1 MDYLWSR
8 FYDFTSHVVL
18 TNRKKSMLGG
28 VKNGYYYCYII
39 INYFHTCT
47 AVFWP
52 WLSVDVIYW
61 CFKSNNS
68 GKGTCASAP
77 SCRAFLL
84 LLHSSPPFLLSLS
97 LSPELCIFRPPWSAH
112 PLQTSGPTLRANQ
125 LAMPPRSVSRGLVCA
140 WLMLSKS
147 FKNKLCSK
155 SENCKELVWSFS
167 LIFNSE
173 R

>member
-47 AVFWP
+47 TVFWP

-61 CFKSNNS
+61 CFKSES
-68 GKGTCASAP
+68 TLGKA
-77 SCRAFLL
+77 LVI
-84 LLHSSPPFLLSLS
+84 LHRPAGLFSFYCTPLHLFFALS
-97 LSPELCIFRPPWSAH
+97 LSPELCIFCPPWSAH
-112 PLQTSGPTLRANQ
+112 PLQTSGPTLWANQ
-125 LAMPPRSVSRGLVCA
+125 LAMPPRSISRGLVCA